1 MSAYTFVEKTVEV
14 KGSKQTILTQRR
26 EKLKRVMDNKEE
38 TDERIHEM
46 SKDTSDDQETFFELQ
61 VHKSWVRVSR
71 KVIES
76 SQVWLDTIDSTDPED
91 DNPIMIPSFITKQM
105 ILDLVEMVEK
115 DDMECAH
122 LGKLV
127 IRTFKCQNSWK
138 CFSSRV
144 TLVPPRLPGC
154 SRFPL
159 LRQTEGRCRG
169 EN

>member
-1 MSAYTFVEKTVEV
+1 MSELAFVEKIVELNG
-14 KGSKQTILTQRR
+14 KKKKILTLKR
-26 EKLKRVMDNKEE
+26 EKSKFETENEE
-38 TDERIHEM
+38 KDGRIQKMAE
-46 SKDTSDDQETFFELQ
+46 DISDDQETYELQ
-61 VHKSWVRVSR
+61 VNKCRIKVAKR
-71 KVIES
+71 VIES
-76 SQVWLDTIDSTDPED
+76 SQLWLDISDFTDPED
-91 DNPIMIPSFITKQM
+91 DSPIQIPSFITKQM